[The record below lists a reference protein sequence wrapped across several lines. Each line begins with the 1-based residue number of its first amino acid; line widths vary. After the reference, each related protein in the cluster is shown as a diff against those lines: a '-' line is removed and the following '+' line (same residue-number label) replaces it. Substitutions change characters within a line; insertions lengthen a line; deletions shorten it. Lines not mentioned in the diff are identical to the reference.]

1 MNYSARALQ
10 QWFLVAGYS
19 RRWKQFLGH
28 LQPAAEVQGTSEH
41 YVLKVNLFVCILIR
55 YIL

>member
-1 MNYSARALQ
+1 MNYPARALQ